1 MEEQSHRLI
10 IEYFE
15 KTISDEGLTQL
26 QDWIEESPEN
36 LAQFSETIQILEAS
50 KACFNQP
57 VNQPENWERVKAHIN
72 TPQTP
77 VKRIRPLQHKWLA
90 IAALFFVFCTAGLIW
105 YEQILN
111 TLLPVEYT
119 EISNINGR
127 HLKVQLPDSSTVYL
141 SGGSK
146 LKYVKDFKG
155 NKRDVFLDGEAFFE
169 VVHQAKPFVVQSGD
183 IATVVLGTS
192 FNIRSYKAD
201 KKVTVTVQTGK
212 VGVMARVKG
221 KNKLVKHLT
230 PNEQIEINI
239 QSGLY
244 AFGHTDATAVSGWI
258 NNSFNFYN
266 TTLKDIAASLE
277 HHYGVQIDFTDPDLG
292 SVKLTT
298 KFTNAPLDQVMQTLS
313 ELSGLAYTQK
323 GNHLFFTNNDQKGG
337 SIMR

>member
-1 MEEQSHRLI
+1 MEEHSYRLI

-26 QDWIEESPEN
+26 QDWIEASPEN

-50 KACFNQP
+50 KAFFNQP
-57 VNQPENWERVKAHIN
+57 DNQPASWERVKAHIN
-72 TPQTP
+72 QPQTP
-77 VKRIRPLQHKWLA
+77 VKKINAFKNKWLA
-90 IAALFFVFCTAGLIW
+90 IAATFLVICSAGLIW

-111 TLLPVEYT
+111 SLMPVEYT
-119 EISNINGR
+119 EISNVNGR
-127 HLKVQLPDSSTVYL
+127 HIKVQLPDSSTVYL

-155 NKRDVFLDGEAFFE
+155 TKRDVFLDGEAFFD

-183 IATVVLGTS
+183 ISTVVLGTS
-192 FNIRSYKAD
+192 FNVKSYKAD
-201 KKVTVTVQTGK
+201 RKVTVTVQTGK
-212 VGVMARVKG
+212 VGVMAKVKG
-221 KNKLVKHLT
+221 QNKLIKHLT
-230 PNEQIEINI
+230 PDEQIEINT
-239 QSGLY
+239 QNGLY
-244 AFGHTDATAVSGWI
+244 AFGHTDAGAVSAWI

-266 TTLKDIAASLE
+266 TPLKDIATSIE
-277 HHYGVQIDFTDPDLG
+277 HHYGVQIDFTDTELG

-298 KFTNAPLDQVMQTLS
+298 KFSDASLETVMQTLS

-323 GNHLFFTNNDQKGG
+323 GKHLFFTNNDQKGG

>member
-26 QDWIEESPEN
+26 QEWIEESSEN

-50 KACFNQP
+50 KAYFNQP
-57 VNQPENWERVKAHIN
+57 VNQPQNWERVKAHIN
-72 TPQTP
+72 ETQVP
-77 VKRIRPLQHKWLA
+77 VKRMPLRHKWLA
-90 IAALFFVFCTAGLIW
+90 VAALFLAFCTAGLMW
-105 YEQILN
+105 YEQIFN
-111 TLLPVEYT
+111 SLLPVEYT
-119 EISNINGR
+119 EVSNINGR
-127 HLKVQLPDSSTVYL
+127 HLKVKLPDSSTVYL
-141 SGGSK
+141 SGGTK
-146 LKYVKDFKG
+146 LKYVKNFKG

-183 IATVVLGTS
+183 ISTVVLGTS
-192 FNIRSYKAD
+192 FNVRSYKAD

-212 VGVMARVKG
+212 VGVMAQVKG
-221 KNKLVKHLT
+221 KNKLVKYLT
-230 PNEQIEINI
+230 PNEQIEINT
-239 QSGLY
+239 QNGLY
-244 AFGHTDATAVSGWI
+244 AFGRANATAISAWI
-258 NNSFNFYN
+258 NNGFNFYN
-266 TTLKDIAASLE
+266 TPLKDIAASLE

-298 KFTNAPLDQVMQTLS
+298 KFSNVPLDEVMQTLS

-323 GNHLFFTNNDQKGG
+323 GNQLFFTNNNQKGG